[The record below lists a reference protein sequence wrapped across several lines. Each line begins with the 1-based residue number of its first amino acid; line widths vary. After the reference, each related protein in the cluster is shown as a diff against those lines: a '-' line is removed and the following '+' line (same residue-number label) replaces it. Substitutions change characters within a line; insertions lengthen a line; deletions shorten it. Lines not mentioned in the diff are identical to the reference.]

1 MMNIKVLGNLQFLS
15 EGRTYIGHSE
25 VYTALTSSLLHR
37 QARTT
42 HTLDT
47 AVRGETCYTATLL
60 HCYTATP
67 VASLSSLSEHHWVTQ
82 KTVPSSNQSSECQP
96 GPFSWSYDK
105 PVPAGCVSEWVLVSA
120 PRLALLTSLAQSIT
134 CNGSWHHCFRSKERS
149 SWCVQKFSWAR
160 QAANIEWHRT

>member
-1 MMNIKVLGNLQFLS
+1 MINIKVLGNLWFLS

-60 HCYTATP
+60 HQLRHFRRYLNITEGHRRQFLPATSP
-67 VASLSSLSEHHWVTQ
+67 VSV
-82 KTVPSSNQSSECQP
+82 KP
-96 GPFSWSYDK
+96 GHFSWSYDK

-120 PRLALLTSLAQSIT
+120 PRLALLTSLAQSISS
-134 CNGSWHHCFRSKERS
+134 NGSWHHCFRSKERG
-149 SWCVQKFSWAR
+149 SWCVQEFPWKR
-160 QAANIEWHRT
+160 QAEGANIEWHRT